1 MLTLAR
7 LILAAL
13 LVPCA
18 ALAQRTGGSF
28 GARAWGSRPA
38 VVSRPV
44 AAPSRP
50 ATRVVWAPRVYA
62 TAPRPTAA
70 RDVARTVVA
79 VRRVYRS
86 APRSTWWAAPADP
99 PRIVAVETPHHEHY
113 DTGGCAA
120 SPRARGSCV
129 AALALCVALAARR
142 RR

>member
-86 APRSTWWAAPADP
+86 APEFLRDDGFADDAE
-99 PRIVAVETPHHEHY
+99 RERVYARLVEV
-113 DTGGCAA
+113 
-120 SPRARGSCV
+120 SK
-129 AALALCVALAARR
+129 
-142 RR
+142 